1 MKVEKIKKY
10 AIPALIFLFIV
21 IITFFFY
28 KDMVTKELVSVKYKI
43 AYIIISIVLSLIL
56 LLIGIFVYKKR
67 KLLQRNFL
75 LFLEPY

>member
-10 AIPALIFLFIV
+10 AIPALIFLFII

-56 LLIGIFVYKKR
+56 LLIGIFVYKKKEIAAEKR
-67 KLLQRNFL
+67 S
-75 LFLEPY
+75 EEAHV

>member
-28 KDMVTKELVSVKYKI
+28 KDMVTMLKIKYGLFN
-43 AYIIISIVLSLIL
+43 ISIDYDIKTSIEELGKGRIRAQLKTVI
-56 LLIGIFVYKKR
+56 
-67 KLLQRNFL
+67 
-75 LFLEPY
+75 